1 MKKLQTPPVKGF
13 SKLSKEAKLEWLIS
27 NYAENPSDS
36 LNMLKGYW
44 HELPEVQRLH
54 DEFIENTISNYYL
67 PFGVAPNFLINGN
80 MYTIPF
86 AIEESSVVAAAAKSA
101 TFWLDRGGFKST
113 VLGMVKMGHVHF
125 LWSGSDY
132 DKLNVIFEANKN
144 RLIESTED
152 ITKNMRARGGGI
164 LNIQLVDKTI
174 EEPDYYQLE
183 VRFDTRDSM
192 GANFINSCLETL
204 AKEWKEIVNENHELP
219 VTVVMSIL
227 SNFTPECVVRAEV
240 SCKIED
246 INEGSGIENQEFADK
261 FIRAIRIA
269 KAEPYRAVTH
279 NKGIMNGVDAVIIAT
294 GNDFRATE
302 ACAHAY
308 AAKDGRYSSLS
319 HAEVKDG
326 VFRFWINLP
335 LSVGTVGGIISLH
348 PMVKFA
354 HELLGNPSAEELM
367 QIAAVAGLAQN
378 FSAVRSLITS
388 GIQKGHMKMH
398 LLNILNQLE
407 ATESEK
413 KVIVEYFKDKVVSF
427 SAAVEIFSKLRGIP
441 VSQGQKASK

>member
-101 TFWLDRGGFKST
+101 TFWLNRGGFKST

-125 LWSGSDY
+125 LWSGNDY
-132 DKLNVIFEANKN
+132 DKLNVIFQANKN

-326 VFRFWINLP
+326 VFRFWIDLP

-413 KVIVEYFKDKVVSF
+413 KEIVEYFKDKVVSF